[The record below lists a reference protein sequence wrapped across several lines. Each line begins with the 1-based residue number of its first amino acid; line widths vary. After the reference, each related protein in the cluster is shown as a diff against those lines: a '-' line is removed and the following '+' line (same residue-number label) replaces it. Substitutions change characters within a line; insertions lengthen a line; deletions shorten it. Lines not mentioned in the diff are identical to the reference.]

1 MAHRRVTMQDIADA
15 CGLSRNTV
23 SKIFNGR
30 GAVPEATQQMV
41 LQKAKDLGYYQVP
54 EPAAAVSSLAE
65 SSKNIALLT
74 SRMPSD
80 YHFGTFFIPAF
91 TERLSRAGYTL
102 MMSEISPQEM
112 SEKQLPPHVVM
123 EHTAGILTIEMFDQD
138 YLDMLCSLGLP
149 CLSVDAGI
157 KANLSPMLCD
167 FISMESL
174 SSSALL
180 TSHVI
185 AAGARRI
192 GFVGDPQHCNSF
204 RQRWLGFCD
213 ALSDAGLP
221 LERELCILE
230 EDSPSYSDEDWLLR
244 RFQRMAVK
252 PDALICANDFL
263 AIHVMST
270 LKRFGLAIPNDIMV
284 TGFDGTPQSAVVD
297 PSLTTV
303 QIPNNDI
310 GRMAADILLER
321 IKNPNRPYCST
332 YVKTSPVWRSSTAR

>member
-1 MAHRRVTMQDIADA
+1 MAYKRVTIQDIADA
-15 CGLSRNTV
+15 CNLSRNTV
-23 SKIFNGR
+23 SKIFNDR
-30 GAVPEATQQMV
+30 GAVPQATRQIV
-41 LQKAKDLGYYQVP
+41 LQKARELGYFQTV
-54 EPAAAVSSLAE
+54 EESPARQEAQTKSIV
-65 SSKNIALLT
+65 LLT
-74 SRMPSD
+74 SQAPRDS
-80 YHFGTFFIPAF
+80 HFGTFFLPAF
-91 TERLSRAGYTL
+91 TEHLSRAGYTL
-102 MMSEISPQEM
+102 MMSEISLQEIR
-112 SEKQLPPHVVM
+112 ERRLPAHVTI
-123 EHTAGILTIEMFDQD
+123 EQTAGILAIELFDQS
-138 YLDMLCSLGLP
+138 YLNMLCSLGLP
-149 CLSVDAGI
+149 CLSVDASVE
-157 KANLSPMLCD
+157 ANLSPMLCD

-185 AAGARRI
+185 EAGARRI

-221 LERELCILE
+221 LDRELCIIE
-230 EDSPSYSDEDWLLR
+230 EDGPSYSNEDWLLQ
-244 RFQRMAVK
+244 RFQRMTVK

-263 AIHVMST
+263 AIHIMST

-332 YVKTSPVWRSSTAR
+332 YVKTSPVLRSSTAR

>member
-1 MAHRRVTMQDIADA
+1 MAHRRVTMQDIANA

-41 LQKAKDLGYYQVP
+41 LQKAKELGYYQVP
-54 EPAAAVSSLAE
+54 EPTTAAASPVE

-102 MMSEISPQEM
+102 MMSEITPQELR
-112 SEKQLPPHVVM
+112 EKRLPAHVII
-123 EHTAGILTIEMFDQD
+123 EQTAGILTIELFEQN

-149 CLSVDAGI
+149 CLSVDASVE
-157 KANLSPMLCD
+157 ANLSPMLCD

-180 TSHVI
+180 TNHVI
-185 AAGARRI
+185 AAGARQI

-204 RQRWLGFCD
+204 RQRWMGFCE
-213 ALSDAGLP
+213 ALSNANLP
-221 LERELCILE
+221 LDKGLCIIE
-230 EDSPSYSDEDWLLR
+230 KDSPFYSDEDWLLEK
-244 RFQRMAVK
+244 FQRMEVK
-252 PDALICANDFL
+252 PNALICANDFL
-263 AIHVMST
+263 AIHMMT
-270 LKRFGLAIPNDIMV
+270 ALKRLGLSIPNDIMV
-284 TGFDGTPQSAVVD
+284 TGFDGTPQSAVVE

-303 QIPNNDI
+303 QIPDNDI
-310 GRMAADILLER
+310 GRMAADILLDR
-321 IKNPNRPYCST
+321 IKKPDRPFSST
-332 YVKTSPVWRSSTAR
+332 YVKTTPVWRKSTAL